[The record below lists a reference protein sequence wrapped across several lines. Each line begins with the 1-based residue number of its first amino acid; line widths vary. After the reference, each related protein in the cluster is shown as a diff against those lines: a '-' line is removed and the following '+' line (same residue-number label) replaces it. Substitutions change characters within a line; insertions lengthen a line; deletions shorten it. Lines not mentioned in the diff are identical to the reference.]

1 MTVEVVNSRTDSLTR
16 KINRISRRFM
26 TRILT
31 TFETS
36 SEDCLQLRGEST
48 NKFGGRE
55 GYPL

>member
-1 MTVEVVNSRTDSLTR
+1 MSTSDVTVEVVNSRTDSLTR

-26 TRILT
+26 T

-55 GYPL
+55 G